1 MTNPW
6 QNIDQPGIDF
16 NVRLVSEAHPL
27 LLYWGRDT
35 QGRYLFIYEFQGQ
48 VVPEKQSFPKLT
60 GITFGLARDHY
71 GVKLVL
77 ILNETANWEIFFSLC
92 SDLIRATSVLDD
104 PESASGVFLRRLIR
118 WSEFLRRK
126 RPEIL
131 SLEAIK
137 GLIGELLFLEERLAP
152 AFSWDDAIASW
163 KGPEDA
169 PQDFSIHEIAI
180 EVKCQS
186 GGTTP
191 SVKITSAEQL
201 TPQLP
206 DAYLIV
212 YTITTAERENNLGFS
227 LNDLVERIRVSLE
240 MASENT
246 RERFEELLFLADYTM
261 REEYDDPKFMRIA
274 AKCYKI
280 SDHFPRILLSA
291 IPAGIERVSYSL
303 KLEQCKPFESS
314 PSWWGELS

>member
-1 MTNPW
+1 MNNPW

-16 NVRLVSEAHPL
+16 NVRLVSESHPL

-35 QGRYLFIYEFQGQ
+35 QGHYLFIYDLQSQ
-48 VVPEKQSFPKLT
+48 VAPDKQSLPKLA
-60 GITFGLARDHY
+60 GISFGLARDHS
-71 GVKLVL
+71 GAKLVL
-77 ILNETANWEIFFSLC
+77 ILNETTNWEIFFSLC
-92 SDLIRATSVLDD
+92 SDLIRATSVMDN

-131 SLEAIK
+131 SPEAIK

-152 AFSWDDAIASW
+152 AFSWDDAVASW

-169 PQDFSIHEIAI
+169 PQDFSIHEMAM
-180 EVKCQS
+180 EVKCQT

-191 SVKITSAEQL
+191 SVKITSADQL

-212 YTITTAERENNLGFS
+212 YTITTADREDAEGFS
-227 LNDLVERIRVSLE
+227 LNDLVEQIRSRLE
-240 MASENT
+240 TGSENT

-261 REEYDDPKFMRIA
+261 REEYDDSKFRRVA

-280 SDHFPRILLSA
+280 GDDFPRILLSA